1 MFHSNVKVF
10 DMCHSDVK
18 VLTCVTVTGCEDL
31 VVANAAVVRR
41 SGNEVTIQCNHSQE
55 TRHVL
60 CKDSEWI
67 GDTGNCSVAGK
78 TWRQPDTS
86 PSDVSLSHG
95 Q

>member
-1 MFHSNVKVF
+1 MSKLHSNVNI
-10 DMCHSDVK
+10 S
-18 VLTCVTVTGCEDL
+18 CVCACVVTGCEDL

-41 SGNEVTIQCNHSQE
+41 SGNEVTIQCNYSQE

-78 TWRQPDTS
+78 TWRQPDNGHAE
-86 PSDVSLSHG
+86 VSLSHG
-95 Q
+95 LYVT